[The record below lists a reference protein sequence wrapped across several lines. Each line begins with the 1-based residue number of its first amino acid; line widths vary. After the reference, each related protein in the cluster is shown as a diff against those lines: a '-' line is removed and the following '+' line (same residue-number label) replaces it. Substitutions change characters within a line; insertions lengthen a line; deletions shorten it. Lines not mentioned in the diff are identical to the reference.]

1 LAGGEVGGVKVVAGE
16 GGFAEGVGAFVRSLG
31 LEYYAYMAVKLP
43 KGVACAPEDTLR
55 TNYPEA
61 WVRRYLERGY
71 RFYDPVVVSGA
82 ASRVP
87 FRWGHGGFLSRYTK
101 AQRLV
106 FHEAREFDIT
116 EGYCVPVAGPE
127 GDIGLF
133 SVAAASRA
141 ELEDVVEESAPAI
154 QLFVVQLFDEM
165 MRGLVGGAQSGERP
179 LSNRERECLLWTSE
193 GLTTERVAQRV
204 KLSESAVNYHLG
216 NASRKLG
223 AYNKHH
229 AAIIALRE
237 RLL

>member
-1 LAGGEVGGVKVVAGE
+1 MKVVAGE

-61 WVRRYLERGY
+61 WISRYLERGY

-154 QLFVVQLFDEM
+154 QLYVVQLFDEV
-165 MRGLVGGAQSGERP
+165 MRGLVGGGQSGERP